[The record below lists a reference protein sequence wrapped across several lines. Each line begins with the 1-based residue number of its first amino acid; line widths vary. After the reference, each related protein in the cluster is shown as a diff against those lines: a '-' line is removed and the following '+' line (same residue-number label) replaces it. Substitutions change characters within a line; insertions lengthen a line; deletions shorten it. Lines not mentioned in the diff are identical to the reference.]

1 MSRFVIRLDDRG
13 LDPPAPR
20 RAFNLALMIV
30 CAVAAVSFTLG
41 LAR

>member
-1 MSRFVIRLDDRG
+1 MSRIEIRLEPSAPR
-13 LDPPAPR
+13 LPR
-20 RAFNLALMIV
+20 RAFGLAMMIV